1 MQRGVAVARVVAQR
15 GGELGLM
22 PRGIGPAA
30 YSSLLIDSAVLEC
43 VAALSWLP
51 SSAARIASPR

>member
-1 MQRGVAVARVVAQR
+1 
-15 GGELGLM
+15 M